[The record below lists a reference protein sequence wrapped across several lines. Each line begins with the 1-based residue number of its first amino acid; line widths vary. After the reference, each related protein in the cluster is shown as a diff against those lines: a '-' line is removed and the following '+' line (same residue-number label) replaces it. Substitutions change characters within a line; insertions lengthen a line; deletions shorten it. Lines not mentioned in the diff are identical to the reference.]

1 MFWKMSVVY
10 WYSWHSKSFC
20 LIKVIFKKEKW
31 FFISINCLKC
41 CFAQLGSIII
51 FCWFN
56 LGLESFKPFLILSPD
71 GKSGI
76 RVAAPP
82 FDLEK
87 KSSIDR
93 GVLTE
98 RLISCTSLL
107 QPENL
112 KISRSLTYLKRSVK
126 MRKLNVFTF
135 IKNWFFRTIKILYQ
149 KILKIIF
156 SKIWNR
162 SLRNCCLFE

>member
-1 MFWKMSVVY
+1 MSHQ
-10 WYSWHSKSFC
+10 SN
-20 LIKVIFKKEKW
+20 FKKGKW
-31 FFISINCLKC
+31 FFISRNCLKC

-76 RVAAPP
+76 RVAGPP

-87 KSSIDR
+87 KSWIDR

-112 KISRSLTYLKRSVK
+112 KISGSLTYQKKISKR

-135 IKNWFFRTIKILYQ
+135 IKNWFFWTIKILYQ
-149 KILKIIF
+149 KNLKNNF
-156 SKIWNR
+156 LKN
-162 SLRNCCLFE
+162 LT